1 MVRFVSTQRNL
12 PFIDGFSM
20 QKICAWQISSM
31 WTRGIEPKSSC
42 KNFNMFEN
50 NKLPESRDKIVSI
63 DDGTYGRSVSPPT
76 RPQVSVTTSSL
87 LLAYSL

>member
-1 MVRFVSTQRNL
+1 
-12 PFIDGFSM
+12 
-20 QKICAWQISSM
+20 
-31 WTRGIEPKSSC
+31 
-42 KNFNMFEN
+42 MFEN